1 MVLGARAFRP
11 EGGLWW
17 RRSVSGPLPSWAL
30 PAERPLDPMD
40 RVSTSTSRHGIAV
53 LYAPSPQYTLSFHYP
68 HGQRRAGYA
77 NPTARNGAYHRQ
89 VALV

>member
-30 PAERPLDPMD
+30 PAERPWDSMGRTP
-40 RVSTSTSRHGIAV
+40 TSTSRHGIAV
-53 LYAPSPQYTLSFHYP
+53 LYAPSPQYTLSFYYP

-77 NPTARNGAYHRQ
+77 NPTARHGAYHRQ
-89 VALV
+89 AALV

>member
-30 PAERPLDPMD
+30 PAERPLDSMGRTP
-40 RVSTSTSRHGIAV
+40 TSTSRHGIAV
-53 LYAPSPQYTLSFHYP
+53 FYAPSPQYTLSFYYP

-77 NPTARNGAYHRQ
+77 NPTARHGAYYRQ
-89 VALV
+89 AALV